1 MHIRNLIPSFLL
13 LTSFTLSPAMA
24 QQGIPSDT
32 MLNTLSVTASVN
44 DSVEQDYATITLF
57 VERKNSNPT
66 RLANEV
72 NSILQNALETA
83 KKEKDIK
90 TSQGTFR
97 TWPITSSKSSVIDA
111 WQSRAEI
118 MIESKNIAA
127 LSELSNKLITLGM
140 EVGSLRFSLSPETQI
155 LAEKR
160 LNQAAVA
167 AFREK
172 ASTMTKLFGMTQYDI
187 VDITLFSNT
196 PVPYN
201 LMPLQAGILADSPRQ
216 AMPIS
221 AGESTVTVTIS
232 GRIRMR

>member
-1 MHIRNLIPSFLL
+1 M
-13 LTSFTLSPAMA
+13 
-24 QQGIPSDT
+24 
-32 MLNTLSVTASVN
+32 
-44 DSVEQDYATITLF
+44 
-57 VERKNSNPT
+57 
-66 RLANEV
+66 
-72 NSILQNALETA
+72 
-83 KKEKDIK
+83 
-90 TSQGTFR
+90 
-97 TWPITSSKSSVIDA
+97 IDA